1 MFPSLESKNEDIMWW
16 ILLPASC
23 ILLAVLFM
31 YYLDWRERKLLL
43 LGGKRWDVVVVGG
56 GAAGLTASLS
66 ASESGQ
72 SVLLLDASSVG
83 GTTAR
88 SGGGVWIPDNHFKRE
103 AGGTETESSFL
114 EYVRQSKGDSLTP
127 IESRRASSFFRHAKE
142 AISFLVERGVRM
154 EMPSNVSGPGR
165 ESNLAYVRSKGLPD
179 SLASTFC
186 DYSLV
191 GNSSGVGRTLH
202 PEPSLYGILAQLPQ
216 TLREISILT
225 LLRYTPYVLSSKYS
239 KQGNGAD
246 LVSQL
251 VSIVKAKENVTILER
266 TRVMSVEREAGG
278 WILHA
283 LEGKIRSRKVIVS
296 CGGAGADG
304 SRASSS
310 ISFPVRSSC
319 SDPSARGDLLGAG
332 GSLSKPSAWLK
343 QTWTEKDENEYT
355 LGGALGIWFIA
366 GSSSFVVDKRGKR
379 FVNEHKAYPL
389 RAKAQIEE
397 ARSEVV
403 FYICDEF
410 TRRRYASLRA
420 TGGVLPETPLCG
432 GSEPEWM
439 HKSNTWEELLDNAKQ
454 SLLKHV
460 PGANADSFV
469 SELRR
474 TREAWDSNSSKGE
487 DPHFG
492 RGSTENL
499 VWPYIHPD
507 DASSS
512 NPSVRPFLTEG
523 PYYCVALS
531 VAVLDTVGEIY
542 TDERWRALDPHK
554 RVLPGLCAA
563 GNSAVPILDKAV
575 YLSGGFT
582 LGHAICSGFLAGRS
596 GEEEEEV

>member
-1 MFPSLESKNEDIMWW
+1 MWWW

-23 ILLAVLFM
+23 ILLALLFT
-31 YYLDWRERKLLL
+31 YYLEWRERKLIL

-66 ASESGQ
+66 ASERASQ
-72 SVLLLDASSVG
+72 SVLLLDASSIG

-88 SGGGVWIPDNHFKRE
+88 SGGGAWIPDNQFKRE

-114 EYVRQSKGDSLTP
+114 EYVRHRKGDSLTP
-127 IESRRASSFFRHAKE
+127 MEARRASSFFRHAKE

-186 DYSLV
+186 DYSLIS
-191 GNSSGVGRTLH
+191 NSSGVGRTLH
-202 PEPSLYGILAQLPQ
+202 PEPSLYGMLAQLPQ
-216 TLREISILT
+216 TLREISFLT
-225 LLRYTPYVLSSKYS
+225 LIRYTPYVLSSKYS

-251 VSIVKAKENVTILER
+251 SSIVKARDNVTVLEKARVKSLER
-266 TRVMSVEREAGG
+266 REGGG
-278 WILHA
+278 WRLH
-283 LEGKIRSRKVIVS
+283 LIDGGRIDSNKVIVS
-296 CGGAGADG
+296 CGGAGAVA

-310 ISFPVRSSC
+310 ISNFPVRSSC
-319 SDPSARGDLLGAG
+319 CDPSSRGDLLGAG
-332 GSLSKPSAWLK
+332 GSLSRPSAWLK

-355 LGGALGIWFIA
+355 LGGSLGIWFVA
-366 GSSSFVVDKRGKR
+366 GSSSFMVDKRGRR

-397 ARSEVV
+397 AKSEVV

-432 GSEPEWM
+432 GSEPDWM
-439 HKSNTWEELLDNAKQ
+439 HKSNTWEELLDNAKR

-474 TREAWDSNSSKGE
+474 TREAWDSNSANGE

-512 NPSVRPFLTEG
+512 NPSVRPFLSEG
-523 PYYCVALS
+523 PYYCVVLS

-542 TDERWRALDPHK
+542 TDERWRALDAQK
-554 RVLPGLCAA
+554 RVIPGLYAA
-563 GNSAVPILDKAV
+563 GNSSVPILDKAV

-582 LGHAICSGFLAGRS
+582 LGHAICSGFLAGRC